1 MYKDIEQQQKEDLMR
16 ALSKMFEA
24 EKRNKVLTIRVK
36 ECEKDLIE
44 KRATELNCT
53 MTDYIINLVNID
65 YNFGVVEKFV
75 KYENREDRLS
85 IEELFGL
92 KQQKVGDPMP

>member
-1 MYKDIEQQQKEDLMR
+1 MAKDIEQQQKEDLMR

-65 YNFGVVEKFV
+65 YNFGVVEKFA
-75 KYENREDRLS
+75 KYENREYSLS
-85 IEELFGL
+85 LEELFGV

>member
-1 MYKDIEQQQKEDLMR
+1 MDKDIDQQQKEDLMR

-44 KRATELNCT
+44 KRAKELNCT

-65 YNFGVVEKFV
+65 YNFGVIEKFV

-85 IEELFGL
+85 LEELFGL
-92 KQQKVGDPMP
+92 KQQRIGDPMP